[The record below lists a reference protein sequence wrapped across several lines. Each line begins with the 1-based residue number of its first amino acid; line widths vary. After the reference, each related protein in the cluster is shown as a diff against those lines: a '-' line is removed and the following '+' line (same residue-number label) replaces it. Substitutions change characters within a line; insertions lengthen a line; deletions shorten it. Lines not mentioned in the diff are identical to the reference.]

1 MESITLKEFEKE
13 GVTYKLVTPSLRYE
27 QSFRTYITE
36 LKDEERYPF
45 VLDLDASNFNDY
57 LRRLNEFKQ
66 GIDIPE
72 GYVESST
79 FWLVCGDALLGVSNL
94 RHRLNEQIA
103 HVGGHVGLG
112 IRPSAR
118 GKGLS
123 TLLLHW
129 TCEIAKAQGI
139 GESPNKTLH
148 VHCYS
153 QNEASKRMIESS
165 GGVLN
170 SIASSGHNDVSR
182 YNIN

>member
-1 MESITLKEFEKE
+1 MKELEKE

-27 QSFRTYITE
+27 DSFRTYIAE

-45 VLDLDASNFNDY
+45 VLDLDASNFAEY
-57 LRRLNEFKQ
+57 LKRLNEFKK

-79 FWLVCGDALLGVSNL
+79 FWLVCENTLLGVSNL

-123 TLLLHW
+123 TLLLNW
-129 TCEIAKAQGI
+129 TCEIAKSQCI
-139 GESPNKTLH
+139 GESPDKTLH

-153 QNEASKRMIESS
+153 HNKASRHMIESA

-170 SIASSGHNDVSR
+170 STTSSGKNEVSR
-182 YNIN
+182 YVIC